1 MANVNI
7 ELGYKTLIWF
17 NANPTLV
24 LLAGQIVY
32 LEQTGT
38 YKIGDGVSTLSV
50 LSFLGISSETQTLQN
65 VTDLGNTTTND
76 IQFDTGVGV
85 LLDNT
90 SRLREGTID
99 AGYGGAKGIAQI
111 CAVGYELK
119 WESGTLY
126 VMDGNGTHIRHSLYN
141 FASIP
146 SATEDI
152 SKGFLVGTRWSL
164 DNGDVYVCTDNTITA
179 AVWVLEASDFTSA
192 EKTKLSGIA
201 TGAEVNV
208 NADWNATSGDAEIL
222 NKPTIGVGDMTK
234 AVYDVD
240 NTGIVDNAEAI
251 IIVGR
256 NATGSTLRKGTIIY
270 ILGSTGNRPNFVKA
284 QANSEA
290 TSTGTFGVI
299 VNDIANNTDGNCCVL
314 GYLDTLDTRT
324 TATYPFTTDTLA
336 DGDTIYLSPT
346 TAGYITNVKPSAPN
360 HLVYLGKVTRTSPT
374 NGTIIYRIQ
383 NGYELEELHNV
394 AIASV
399 ANNDVLTY
407 ESSTS
412 LWKNKTVVSALGFT
426 PYNAT
431 NPSGYI
437 TGITSENVTMALGYI
452 PVNDTLPKI
461 YHVLRWFTP
470 SSTVSSS
477 GTTVTSIGTQFT
489 SGMVN
494 AKLTILGEARI
505 ITAFISSTQ
514 VTVASAYSTNYSGV
528 ASGSWG
534 VYNIAYEITSA
545 GFQYFYG
552 YNSNNVGGYERV
564 KIGSD
569 LFCYE
574 NTSLSNYWQ
583 LTGVIKGLGLNNDGK
598 VAWSSTN
605 NVTQTKDLGLWRN
618 SAGVLEINDGS
629 TVATGLLANR
639 RDLLVRNVRASSL
652 TLDLAPFTITGS
664 NNTGQ
669 TASTAISGWNYIGN
683 YRTWLAGNITTQNEN
698 VWGAVTYNFGSAS
711 IITNAYG
718 NVFNA
723 PIAGTNATITNN
735 FSALF
740 NQQISL
746 TQTVTTETVV
756 QTRTVTIVI
765 NGTTYK
771 LLAA

>member
-7 ELGYKTLIWF
+7 ELGYKNLAWF
-17 NANPTLV
+17 TANPTIV

-38 YKIGDGVSTLSV
+38 YKIGDGVTQLSV

-99 AGYGGAKGIAQI
+99 AGYGGNKGIAQI

-141 FASIP
+141 FASVP
-146 SATEDI
+146 SASEDI

-179 AVWVLEASDFTSA
+179 AVWTLEASDFTSA
-192 EKTKLSGIA
+192 EKTKLAGIA
-201 TGAEVNV
+201 SGAEVNV

-290 TSTGTFGVI
+290 TSAGTFGVI

-399 ANNDVLTY
+399 ANNDILTY

-412 LWKNKTVVSALGFT
+412 LWKNKNTVVTTSLTTPTINGVSGLLSFKTTDRVSVGNYAIPSAQRMLTVGQDTGFV
-426 PYNAT
+426 
-431 NPSGYI
+431 SIGSVV
-437 TGITSENVTMALGYI
+437 GITSWGGIYLDAITPTTNNYALGGSGTFTSLNSSNI
-452 PVNDTLPKI
+452 VQIGINNSARILVNHQNI
-461 YHVLRWFTP
+461 SFTP
-470 SSTVSSS
+470 GSYA
-477 GTTVTSIGTQFT
+477 GGAIENFT
-489 SGMVN
+489 
-494 AKLTILGEARI
+494 
-505 ITAFISSTQ
+505 F
-514 VTVASAYSTNYSGV
+514 
-528 ASGSWG
+528 
-534 VYNIAYEITSA
+534 
-545 GFQYFYG
+545 
-552 YNSNNVGGYERV
+552 
-564 KIGSD
+564 
-569 LFCYE
+569 
-574 NTSLSNYWQ
+574 
-583 LTGVIKGLGLNNDGK
+583 
-598 VAWSSTN
+598 
-605 NVTQTKDLGLWRN
+605 TK
-618 SAGVLEINDGS
+618 
-629 TVATGLLANR
+629 
-639 RDLLVRNVRASSL
+639 
-652 TLDLAPFTITGS
+652 P
-664 NNTGQ
+664 NNTNQ
-669 TASTAISGWNYIGN
+669 TLSTPIIGLNYIGGS
-683 YRTWLAGNITTQNEN
+683 RQWATGAITTQSEI
-698 VWGAVTYNFGSAS
+698 VWGATTYSFVGAS
-711 IITNAYG
+711 TITNAYG

-723 PIAGTNATITNN
+723 PIAGTNCTITNR
-735 FSALF
+735 FAALF

-746 TQTVTTETVV
+746 TQTVTTETAV

-765 NGTTYK
+765 NGVTYK

>member
-618 SAGVLEINDGS
+618 SAGVVEINDGS

>member
-1 MANVNI
+1 MATVTTNI
-7 ELGYKTLIWF
+7 QFQTNDNTWF
-17 NANPTLV
+17 SANASLV
-24 LLAGQIVY
+24 LLDGESAYHVDGR
-32 LEQTGT
+32 
-38 YKIGDGVSTLSV
+38 YKFGDGVTVLSA
-50 LSFLGISSETQTLQN
+50 LSFLGAGGGGGSQDLQSVTDLGSVTTNNVEANSFVKTGGVSTEFLKGDGTVDTNAYLTTESQTLQN

-76 IQFDTGVGV
+76 IQFDAGVGV

-141 FASIP
+141 FASVP
-146 SATEDI
+146 GATEDI

-222 NKPTIGVGDMTK
+222 NKPTIGVGNMTK

-270 ILGSTGNRPNFVKA
+270 ILGSTGNRPNFIKA

-290 TSTGTFGVI
+290 TSAGTFGVI
-299 VNDIANNTDGNCCVL
+299 VNDIANNSDGNCCVL

-399 ANNDVLTY
+399 ANNEILTY
-407 ESSTS
+407 ETSTS
-412 LWKNKTVVSALGFT
+412 LWKNKTVTTALGYTPENTTNKSDSYTASSSTTYSNTKALVDGLATKQDTLVSATNIKTVNSNSLLGSGNVSVGTILGTVGTTATLGT
-426 PYNAT
+426 PVPYGSGVANTVTSSPFISIYNVGASSRIYLANT
-431 NPSGYI
+431 SASQVQAYGFNEGAQYSGIYRYGSALAISVVPGTSLPSAGVVNLYSGNNNNSPIYI
-437 TGITSENVTMALGYI
+437 TGSPIIHGVGQTSTNVATRHDGTGWRVGTMAD
-452 PVNDTLPKI
+452 VHTANTLP
-461 YHVLRWFTP
+461 F
-470 SSTVSSS
+470 
-477 GTTVTSIGTQFT
+477 
-489 SGMVN
+489 
-494 AKLTILGEARI
+494 E
-505 ITAFISSTQ
+505 
-514 VTVASAYSTNYSGV
+514 
-528 ASGSWG
+528 
-534 VYNIAYEITSA
+534 
-545 GFQYFYG
+545 
-552 YNSNNVGGYERV
+552 VGGKAKFNSTLR
-564 KIGSD
+564 
-569 LFCYE
+569 L
-574 NTSLSNYWQ
+574 
-583 LTGVIKGLGLNNDGK
+583 KGY
-598 VAWSSTN
+598 
-605 NVTQTKDLGLWRN
+605 
-618 SAGVLEINDGS
+618 
-629 TVATGLLANR
+629 TVATLPVGVEGDTAYVT
-639 RDLLVRNVRASSL
+639 DA
-652 TLDLAPFTITGS
+652 LAPTYLVAVVG
-664 NNTGQ
+664 GG
-669 TASTAISGWNYIGN
+669 AIKC
-683 YRTWLAGNITTQNEN
+683 T
-698 VWGAVTYNFGSAS
+698 
-711 IITNAYG
+711 
-718 NVFNA
+718 VFFN
-723 PIAGTNATITNN
+723 GTNWIT
-735 FSALF
+735 
-740 NQQISL
+740 
-746 TQTVTTETVV
+746 
-756 QTRTVTIVI
+756 
-765 NGTTYK
+765 
-771 LLAA
+771 

>member
-32 LEQTGT
+32 LGQTGT
-38 YKIGDGVSTLSV
+38 YKIGDGVSTLSA

-290 TSTGTFGVI
+290 TSAGTFGVI

-346 TAGYITNVKPSAPN
+346 TAGYITNVKPLAPN

-394 AIASV
+394 AISSV
-399 ANNDVLTY
+399 ANNEILTF

-437 TGITSENVTMALGYI
+437 TSSALTPYALIANPTFTTAITTPI
-452 PVNDTLPKI
+452 VNG
-461 YHVLRWFTP
+461 
-470 SSTVSSS
+470 VS
-477 GTTVTSIGTQFT
+477 GNLAFANAVQTTG
-489 SGMVN
+489 
-494 AKLTILGEARI
+494 A
-505 ITAFISSTQ
+505 ITAFT
-514 VTVASAYSTNYSGV
+514 
-528 ASGSWG
+528 
-534 VYNIAYEITSA
+534 
-545 GFQYFYG
+545 F
-552 YNSNNVGGYERV
+552 
-564 KIGSD
+564 
-569 LFCYE
+569 
-574 NTSLSNYWQ
+574 
-583 LTGVIKGLGLNNDGK
+583 
-598 VAWSSTN
+598 
-605 NVTQTKDLGLWRN
+605 TK
-618 SAGVLEINDGS
+618 
-629 TVATGLLANR
+629 
-639 RDLLVRNVRASSL
+639 
-652 TLDLAPFTITGS
+652 P

-669 TASTAISGWNYIGN
+669 TLSTSIAGWNYNGGS
-683 YRTWLAGNITTQNEN
+683 RQWATGAITTQSEN
-698 VWGAVTYNFGSAS
+698 VWGATTYSFVGAS
-711 IITNAYG
+711 TITNAYG

-723 PIAGTNATITNN
+723 PIAGTNCTITNN
-735 FSALF
+735 FAANFTAKINVAEGVNVFRNTNQAFIGLNTDTVNGDFPGIWF
-740 NQQISL
+740 NQ
-746 TQTVTTETVV
+746 TTS
-756 QTRTVTIVI
+756 RTVTNYAFLGDSANTIFNAASTGSLSFRINNLQKLRVYETGNIVIQNAGTFTDAGFRLDI
-765 NGTTYK
+765 NGTGRFQNTLTLATGTTAIAPLK
-771 LLAA
+771 LTAGTNLTTPVSGSFEFDGTNLYFTVGGVRKTVTLI

>member
-32 LEQTGT
+32 LGQTGT
-38 YKIGDGVSTLSV
+38 YKIGDGVSTLSA

-290 TSTGTFGVI
+290 TSAGTFGVI

-629 TVATGLLANR
+629 TAATGLLANR
-639 RDLLVRNVRASSL
+639 RDLLVRNVNASSV
-652 TLDLAPFTITGS
+652 IT
-664 NNTGQ
+664 
-669 TASTAISGWNYIGN
+669 
-683 YRTWLAGNITTQNEN
+683 LAGTT
-698 VWGAVTYNFGSAS
+698 T
-711 IITNAYG
+711 I
-718 NVFNA
+718 A
-723 PIAGTNATITNN
+723 PLKLTAGTNLTTPVNGSFEFDGTNLY
-735 FSALF
+735 F
-740 NQQISL
+740 
-746 TQTVTTETVV
+746 TVGGVRKTVTL
-756 QTRTVTIVI
+756 I
-765 NGTTYK
+765 
-771 LLAA
+771 

>member
-32 LEQTGT
+32 LGQTGT
-38 YKIGDGVSTLSV
+38 YKIGDGVSTLSA

-290 TSTGTFGVI
+290 TSAGTFGVI

>member
-1 MANVNI
+1 M
-7 ELGYKTLIWF
+7 
-17 NANPTLV
+17 
-24 LLAGQIVY
+24 
-32 LEQTGT
+32 
-38 YKIGDGVSTLSV
+38 
-50 LSFLGISSETQTLQN
+50 
-65 VTDLGNTTTND
+65 
-76 IQFDTGVGV
+76 
-85 LLDNT
+85 
-90 SRLREGTID
+90 
-99 AGYGGAKGIAQI
+99 
-111 CAVGYELK
+111 
-119 WESGTLY
+119 
-126 VMDGNGTHIRHSLYN
+126 
-141 FASIP
+141 
-146 SATEDI
+146 
-152 SKGFLVGTRWSL
+152 
-164 DNGDVYVCTDNTITA
+164 
-179 AVWVLEASDFTSA
+179 
-192 EKTKLSGIA
+192 
-201 TGAEVNV
+201 
-208 NADWNATSGDAEIL
+208 
-222 NKPTIGVGDMTK
+222 
-234 AVYDVD
+234 
-240 NTGIVDNAEAI
+240 
-251 IIVGR
+251 
-256 NATGSTLRKGTIIY
+256 
-270 ILGSTGNRPNFVKA
+270 
-284 QANSEA
+284 A
-290 TSTGTFGVI
+290 TSTCTFGVI

-412 LWKNKTVVSALGFT
+412 LWKNKTFVSALGFT
-426 PYNAT
+426 PYNDT

-605 NVTQTKDLGLWRN
+605 NVTQTKDLESYLGK
-618 SAGVLEINDGS
+618 D
-629 TVATGLLANR
+629 NR
-639 RDLLVRNVRASSL
+639 TNTFFTPQ
-652 TLDLAPFTITGS
+652 TLPNKYIVKDIKDYIL
-664 NNTGQ
+664 
-669 TASTAISGWNYIGN
+669 NYIKN
-683 YRTWLAGNITTQNEN
+683 LS
-698 VWGAVTYNFGSAS
+698 F
-711 IITNAYG
+711 
-718 NVFNA
+718 
-723 PIAGTNATITNN
+723 
-735 FSALF
+735 
-740 NQQISL
+740 
-746 TQTVTTETVV
+746 
-756 QTRTVTIVI
+756 
-765 NGTTYK
+765 
-771 LLAA
+771 